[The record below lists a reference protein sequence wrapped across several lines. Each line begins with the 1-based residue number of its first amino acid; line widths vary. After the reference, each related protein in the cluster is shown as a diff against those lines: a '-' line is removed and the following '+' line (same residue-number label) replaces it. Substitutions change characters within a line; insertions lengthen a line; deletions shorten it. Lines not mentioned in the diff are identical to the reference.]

1 MKVIF
6 VHHSCFVV
14 EMEDVVLIFDYFEGN
29 RVTGYTFTGVL
40 PVFDKDKSIYFFAS
54 HKHQD
59 HFDMN
64 ILKLAEDY
72 EDIHFILSK
81 DTKMSPNFMKKH
93 GIPERAKKCIE
104 YVIPDKKYEIGKVKV
119 KTLRSTDAGV
129 AFLVKTCGKTI
140 YHA

>member
-64 ILKLAEDY
+64 ILNWQRIMKT
-72 EDIHFILSK
+72 FILFCQK
-81 DTKMSPNFMKKH
+81 IQK
-93 GIPERAKKCIE
+93 
-104 YVIPDKKYEIGKVKV
+104 
-119 KTLRSTDAGV
+119 
-129 AFLVKTCGKTI
+129 
-140 YHA
+140 

>member
-1 MKVIF
+1 
-6 VHHSCFVV
+6 
-14 EMEDVVLIFDYFEGN
+14 
-29 RVTGYTFTGVL
+29 
-40 PVFDKDKSIYFFAS
+40 
-54 HKHQD
+54 
-59 HFDMN
+59 MN

-119 KTLRSTDAGV
+119 KNPSFHGCRCGV
-129 AFLVKTCGKTI
+129 SGKDLWQD
-140 YHA
+140 HLSCRRPS